1 MKIVSI
7 NKSRTL
13 RHKKKKQQTSENSID
28 QLSKHYL
35 KSLKQIEELINQHYQ
50 VKNNRH

>member
-13 RHKKKKQQTSENSID
+13 RHKKKKQQTNENSID

-35 KSLKQIEELINQHYQ
+35 KSLKQIDDLINQHYQ
-50 VKNNRH
+50 VQNKEH